1 MALQA
6 TQVSCEVAGR
16 TLTIETG
23 KLAEQ
28 AGGAVT
34 VRYGDTLIL
43 ATATASKEPRLG
55 TDFFPLTVDYEQRHY
70 ASGKIPGGYPRR
82 EGRPSDDA
90 ILMCRLTDR
99 PLRPLFPKGYR
110 NDVQVIVYVLS
121 ADLENAPDTMGII
134 GASTALM
141 ISDIPFAGPI
151 AAVRMGYI
159 DGKVVAT
166 PLMTEVDEQS
176 KLDLVV
182 AGTADAIMMV
192 EAGANE
198 VSEAVILE
206 ALEAAQQV
214 IKEIVAIQEQLAE
227 KVGKT
232 KQQFEPPT
240 IDPQVQEAVETE
252 LQDRLAAVLN
262 QKGKTTREE
271 GLEQLSQEIVGKL
284 EPQYPAD
291 QIVSCVEQ
299 NIKQAVRT
307 QIIEQDVRPDGR
319 DSRTIR
325 PISIEVGTLPR
336 THGSAVFTRG
346 QTQALSVVTLGSPGD
361 AQRLDG
367 LAWEDVVKRYMHHY
381 FFPPFSTGEA
391 RFLRGPSRRDIG
403 HGRLAERAIMPM
415 LPSEEEFGYTIRV
428 VSELLSSNGSTSMA
442 SVCGSSLSLLDAGV
456 PLKQPVAGVAM
467 GLMLGDDGQYKVLT
481 DIQGM
486 EDFLGD
492 MDFKVAGTATGIT
505 ALQMDI
511 KVTGITTE
519 IMREALA
526 QAQQGRL
533 FILEKMRE
541 ALPAPR
547 SQLSSYAP
555 RMITVSINP
564 EKIGAVI
571 GPGGKTIRGLE
582 AQTGADINI
591 DDKGLISI
599 LSPSAEGAEKAEAL
613 IREMTEEVEVG
624 RIYLGKVVRLMN
636 FGAFAELP
644 VGTDGLIPLEELAEH
659 PVSRAEEVVEI
670 GDEVMVM
677 VSEVDSQGRVNLS
690 RRAVVEGGTPQDVM
704 RRKSQR
710 VRQGGPGGPG
720 RPRPRGGATPA
731 TAYGSRRQGGDQPTR
746 PTGVRRRR

>member
-43 ATATASKEPRLG
+43 ATATASKEPREG

-82 EGRPSDDA
+82 EGRPSDDV

-99 PLRPLFPKGYR
+99 PLRPLFPKGFR
-110 NDVQVIVYVLS
+110 NDVQIIVYVLS
-121 ADLENAPDTMGII
+121 ADLENPPDTLGII

-141 ISDIPFAGPI
+141 ISDIPFAGPV

-159 DGKVVAT
+159 DGEVVAN
-166 PLMTEVDEQS
+166 PLMTAVDEQS

-214 IKEIVAIQEQLAE
+214 IKDIVAIQEQLAE

-240 IDPQVQEAVETE
+240 IDPDVQEAVTTE
-252 LQDRLAAVLN
+252 LQDRLEAVLN
-262 QKGKTTREE
+262 QADETSREA
-271 GLEQLSQEIVGKL
+271 GLEQLSQEVVGKL
-284 EPQYPAD
+284 EPQYPAE

-299 NIKQAVRT
+299 SIKAAVRA
-307 QIIEQDVRPDGR
+307 QIIEQDIRPDGR
-319 DSRTIR
+319 DSQTIR

-367 LAWEDVVKRYMHHY
+367 LAWEDVIKRYMHHY

-403 HGRLAERAIMPM
+403 HGRLAERAIIPM

-428 VSELLSSNGSTSMA
+428 VSEILSSNGSTSMA

-467 GLMLGDDGQYKVLT
+467 GLVLGEDGQYKVLT

-492 MDFKVAGTATGIT
+492 MDFKVAGTTAGIT

-526 QAQQGRL
+526 QAREGRL
-533 FILEKMRE
+533 FILEKMQD
-541 ALPAPR
+541 ALPEPR
-547 SQLSSYAP
+547 SELSSYAP
-555 RMITVSINP
+555 RMITVTINP

-591 DDKGLISI
+591 DNNGLISI
-599 LSPSAEGAEKAEAL
+599 LSPAAEGAEKAEAL

-624 RIYLGKVVRLMN
+624 RIYLGKIARLMN
-636 FGAFAELP
+636 FGAFAALP
-644 VGTDGLIPLEELAEH
+644 AGTDGLIPLEELAEH

-677 VSEVDSQGRVNLS
+677 VSEIDSQGRVNLS
-690 RRAVVEGGTPQDVM
+690 RRAVVEGGTPQDVLQ
-704 RRKSQR
+704 RKSQR
-710 VRQGGPGGPG
+710 ARQGGPGGPG

-731 TAYGSRRQGGDQPTR
+731 TAYGSRRVGSDQPTR

>member
-159 DGKVVAT
+159 DGKVVAN

-214 IKEIVAIQEQLAE
+214 IKDIVAIQEQLAE

-262 QKGKTTREE
+262 QKDKTTREE

-492 MDFKVAGTATGIT
+492 MDFKVAGTTAGIT

-533 FILEKMRE
+533 FILEKMQE

-731 TAYGSRRQGGDQPTR
+731 TAYGSRRQGGDQPSR

>member
-159 DGKVVAT
+159 DGKVVAN

-214 IKEIVAIQEQLAE
+214 IKDIVAIQEQLAE

-262 QKGKTTREE
+262 QKDKTTREE

-533 FILEKMRE
+533 FILEKMQE

-731 TAYGSRRQGGDQPTR
+731 TAYGSRRQGGDQPSR

>member
-43 ATATASKEPRLG
+43 ATATASKEPRPG

-82 EGRPSDDA
+82 EGRPSDDV

-121 ADLENAPDTMGII
+121 ADLENAPDTLGII

-151 AAVRMGYI
+151 AAVRMGYV
-159 DGKVVAT
+159 DGKVVAN
-166 PLMTEVDEQS
+166 PLMTELDEKS

-214 IKEIVAIQEQLAE
+214 IKDIVAVQEQLAE
-227 KVGKT
+227 QVGKT

-240 IDPQVQEAVETE
+240 IDPEVREAVETE

-262 QKGKTTREE
+262 QENKATREE
-271 GLEQLSQEIVGKL
+271 GLDQLSQEIVGKL
-284 EPQYPAD
+284 EPQHPAD
-291 QIVSCVEQ
+291 QVVSCVEQ
-299 NIKQAVRT
+299 NIKQAVRA
-307 QIIEQDVRPDGR
+307 QIIEHDNRPDGR

-325 PISIEVGTLPR
+325 PISIEASILPR

-367 LAWEDVVKRYMHHY
+367 LAWEDEIKRYMHHY

-403 HGRLAERAIMPM
+403 HGRLAERAILPM

-428 VSELLSSNGSTSMA
+428 VSEILSSNGSTSMA

-467 GLMLGDDGQYKVLT
+467 GLVLGDDGQYKVLS

-492 MDFKVAGTATGIT
+492 MDFKVAGTTDGIT

-519 IMREALA
+519 IMREALE
-526 QAQQGRL
+526 QAREGRL
-533 FILEKMRE
+533 FILDKMQE
-541 ALPAPR
+541 ALPEPR
-547 SQLSSYAP
+547 SKLSSYAP

-582 AQTGADINI
+582 AQTGADINV

-599 LSPSAEGAEKAEAL
+599 LSPSAEGAEQAETL
-613 IREMTEEVEVG
+613 IRDMTAEVEVG
-624 RIYLGKVVRLMN
+624 TIYLSKVVRLMN

-644 VGTDGLIPLEELAEH
+644 MGTDGLIPLEELAEH

-677 VSEVDSQGRVNLS
+677 VSEIDSQGRVNLS

-704 RRKSQR
+704 RRKMQR
-710 VRQGGPGGPG
+710 ARQGPSGGPG

-731 TAYGSRRQGGDQPTR
+731 TSYGGRRFGGDQPSR
-746 PTGVRRRR
+746 PTGARRRR

>member
-159 DGKVVAT
+159 DGKVVAN

-262 QKGKTTREE
+262 QKDKTTREE

-492 MDFKVAGTATGIT
+492 MDFKVAGTTAGIT

-533 FILEKMRE
+533 FILEKMQE

>member
-159 DGKVVAT
+159 DGKVVAN

-214 IKEIVAIQEQLAE
+214 IKDIVAIQEQLAE

-262 QKGKTTREE
+262 QKDKTTREE

-644 VGTDGLIPLEELAEH
+644 VGTDGLIPLEELAEN

-731 TAYGSRRQGGDQPTR
+731 TAYGSRRQGGDQPSR

>member
-34 VRYGDTLIL
+34 VSYGDTLIL
-43 ATATASKEPRLG
+43 ATATASKEPRPG

-82 EGRPSDDA
+82 EGRPSDDV

-110 NDVQVIVYVLS
+110 NDVQIIVYVLS
-121 ADLENAPDTMGII
+121 ADLENAPDTLGII

-141 ISDIPFAGPI
+141 ISDIPFAGPV
-151 AAVRMGYI
+151 AAVRMGYV
-159 DGKVVAT
+159 DGKVVAN
-166 PLMTEVDEQS
+166 PLMTELDEKS

-214 IKEIVAIQEQLAE
+214 IKDIVAVQEQLAE
-227 KVGKT
+227 QVGKT

-240 IDPQVQEAVETE
+240 IDPEVREAVETE
-252 LQDRLAAVLN
+252 LQDRLAAILN
-262 QKGKTTREE
+262 QKDKATREE
-271 GLEQLSQEIVGKL
+271 GLDQLSQEIVGKL
-284 EPQYPAD
+284 EPQHPAD

-299 NIKQAVRT
+299 HIKQAVRA

-325 PISIEVGTLPR
+325 PISIEAGILPR

-367 LAWEDVVKRYMHHY
+367 LAWEDEIKRYMHHY

-403 HGRLAERAIMPM
+403 HGRLAERAIIPM

-428 VSELLSSNGSTSMA
+428 VSEILSSNGSTSMA

-467 GLMLGDDGQYKVLT
+467 GLVLGDDGQYKVLS

-492 MDFKVAGTATGIT
+492 MDFKVAGTTDGIT

-519 IMREALA
+519 IMREALE
-526 QAQQGRL
+526 QAREGRL
-533 FILEKMRE
+533 FILDKMQE
-541 ALPAPR
+541 ALPEPR
-547 SQLSSYAP
+547 SKLSSYAP
-555 RMITVSINP
+555 RIITVSINP

-599 LSPSAEGAEKAEAL
+599 LSPSAEGAEQAETL
-613 IREMTEEVEVG
+613 IRDMTAEVEVG
-624 RIYLGKVVRLMN
+624 TIYLSKVVRLMN

-644 VGTDGLIPLEELAEH
+644 MGTDGLIPLEELAEH
-659 PVSRAEEVVEI
+659 PVNRAEEVVEI

-677 VSEVDSQGRVNLS
+677 VSEIDSQGRVNLS

-704 RRKSQR
+704 RRKMQR
-710 VRQGGPGGPG
+710 ARQGPSGGPG
-720 RPRPRGGATPA
+720 RPRGRGGATPA
-731 TAYGSRRQGGDQPTR
+731 TSYGGRRFGGDQPSR
-746 PTGVRRRR
+746 PTGARRRR

>member
-1 MALQA
+1 MPS
-6 TQVSCEVAGR
+6 SCA
-16 TLTIETG
+16 
-23 KLAEQ
+23 
-28 AGGAVT
+28 
-34 VRYGDTLIL
+34 
-43 ATATASKEPRLG
+43 ASP
-55 TDFFPLTVDYEQRHY
+55 
-70 ASGKIPGGYPRR
+70 
-82 EGRPSDDA
+82 
-90 ILMCRLTDR
+90 TDR
-99 PLRPLFPKGYR
+99 SVRSSPRANR

-159 DGKVVAT
+159 DGKVVAN

-214 IKEIVAIQEQLAE
+214 IKDIVAIQEQLAE

-262 QKGKTTREE
+262 QKDKTTREE

-442 SVCGSSLSLLDAGV
+442 SVCGSSLSLLDAGWPV

-492 MDFKVAGTATGIT
+492 MDFKVAGTTAGIT

-533 FILEKMRE
+533 FILEKMQE

>member
-159 DGKVVAT
+159 DGKVVAN

-262 QKGKTTREE
+262 QKDKTTREE

-644 VGTDGLIPLEELAEH
+644 VGTDGLIPLEELAEN

-731 TAYGSRRQGGDQPTR
+731 TAYGSRRQGGDQPSR

>member
-159 DGKVVAT
+159 DGKVVAN

-262 QKGKTTREE
+262 QKDKTTREE

-533 FILEKMRE
+533 FILEKMQE

>member
-159 DGKVVAT
+159 DGKVVAN

-214 IKEIVAIQEQLAE
+214 IKDIVAIQEQLAE

-262 QKGKTTREE
+262 QKDKTTREE

>member
-159 DGKVVAT
+159 DGKVVAN

-214 IKEIVAIQEQLAE
+214 IKDIVAIQEQLAE

-262 QKGKTTREE
+262 QKDKTTREE

-533 FILEKMRE
+533 FILEKMQE

-644 VGTDGLIPLEELAEH
+644 VGIDGLIPLEELAEN
-659 PVSRAEEVVEI
+659 PVRRAEEVVEI

-731 TAYGSRRQGGDQPTR
+731 TAYGSRRQGGDQPSR

>member
-159 DGKVVAT
+159 DGKVVAN

-262 QKGKTTREE
+262 QKDKTTREE

>member
-159 DGKVVAT
+159 DGKVVAN

-262 QKGKTTREE
+262 QKDKTTREE

-492 MDFKVAGTATGIT
+492 MDFKVAGTTAGIT

-533 FILEKMRE
+533 FILEKMQE

-644 VGTDGLIPLEELAEH
+644 VGTDGLIPLEELAEN

>member
-159 DGKVVAT
+159 GGKVVAN

-262 QKGKTTREE
+262 QKDKTTREE

-533 FILEKMRE
+533 FILEKMQE

>member
-159 DGKVVAT
+159 DGKVVAN

-214 IKEIVAIQEQLAE
+214 IKDIVAIQEQLAE

-262 QKGKTTREE
+262 QKDKTTREE

-492 MDFKVAGTATGIT
+492 MDFKVAGTTDGIT

-533 FILEKMRE
+533 FILEKMQE

>member
-55 TDFFPLTVDYEQRHY
+55 IDFFPLTVDYEQRHY

-159 DGKVVAT
+159 DGKVVAN

-214 IKEIVAIQEQLAE
+214 IKDIVAIQEQLAE

-262 QKGKTTREE
+262 QKDKTTREE

-492 MDFKVAGTATGIT
+492 MDFKVAGTTAGIT

-533 FILEKMRE
+533 FILEKMQE

>member
-43 ATATASKEPRLG
+43 ATATASKEPRPG

-82 EGRPSDDA
+82 EGRPSDDV

-110 NDVQVIVYVLS
+110 NDVQIIVYVLS
-121 ADLENAPDTMGII
+121 ADLENAPDTLGII

-141 ISDIPFAGPI
+141 ISDIPFAGPV
-151 AAVRMGYI
+151 AAVRMGYV
-159 DGKVVAT
+159 DGKVVAN
-166 PLMTEVDEQS
+166 PLTTELDEKS

-214 IKEIVAIQEQLAE
+214 IKDIVAVQEQLAE
-227 KVGKT
+227 QVGKT

-240 IDPQVQEAVETE
+240 IDPEVREAVETE
-252 LQDRLAAVLN
+252 LQDRLAAILN
-262 QKGKTTREE
+262 QKDKATREE
-271 GLEQLSQEIVGKL
+271 GLDQLSQEIVGKL
-284 EPQYPAD
+284 EPQHPAD

-299 NIKQAVRT
+299 HIKQAVRA

-325 PISIEVGTLPR
+325 PISIEAGILPR

-367 LAWEDVVKRYMHHY
+367 LAWEDEIKRYMHHY

-403 HGRLAERAIMPM
+403 HGRLAERAIIPM

-428 VSELLSSNGSTSMA
+428 VSEILSSNGSTSMA

-467 GLMLGDDGQYKVLT
+467 GLVLSEDGQYKVLT

-492 MDFKVAGTATGIT
+492 MDFKVAGTTDGIT

-526 QAQQGRL
+526 QAREGRL
-533 FILEKMRE
+533 FILEKMQE
-541 ALPAPR
+541 ALPEPR
-547 SQLSSYAP
+547 SKLSSYAP

-582 AQTGADINI
+582 AQTGADINV

-599 LSPSAEGAEKAEAL
+599 LSPSAEGAEQAETL
-613 IREMTEEVEVG
+613 IRDMTAEVEVG
-624 RIYLGKVVRLMN
+624 TIYLGKVVRLMN

-644 VGTDGLIPLEELAEH
+644 MGTDGLIPLEELAEH

-677 VSEVDSQGRVNLS
+677 VSEIDSQGRVNLS

-704 RRKSQR
+704 RRKMQR
-710 VRQGGPGGPG
+710 ARQGPSGGPG
-720 RPRPRGGATPA
+720 RPRGRGGATPA
-731 TAYGSRRQGGDQPTR
+731 TSYGGRRFGGDQPSR
-746 PTGVRRRR
+746 PTGARRRR

>member
-159 DGKVVAT
+159 DGKVVAN

-214 IKEIVAIQEQLAE
+214 IKDIVAIQEQLAE

-262 QKGKTTREE
+262 QKDKTTREE

-533 FILEKMRE
+533 FILEKMQE

-644 VGTDGLIPLEELAEH
+644 VGTDGLIPLEELAEN

-731 TAYGSRRQGGDQPTR
+731 TAYGSRRQGGDQPSR

>member
-159 DGKVVAT
+159 DGKVVAN

-214 IKEIVAIQEQLAE
+214 IKDIVAIQEQLAE

-262 QKGKTTREE
+262 QKDKTTREE

-526 QAQQGRL
+526 QAQQGACSSWRRCR
-533 FILEKMRE
+533 KPCRHRG
-541 ALPAPR
+541 R
-547 SQLSSYAP
+547 SSVL
-555 RMITVSINP
+555 
-564 EKIGAVI
+564 
-571 GPGGKTIRGLE
+571 
-582 AQTGADINI
+582 
-591 DDKGLISI
+591 
-599 LSPSAEGAEKAEAL
+599 
-613 IREMTEEVEVG
+613 
-624 RIYLGKVVRLMN
+624 
-636 FGAFAELP
+636 
-644 VGTDGLIPLEELAEH
+644 
-659 PVSRAEEVVEI
+659 
-670 GDEVMVM
+670 
-677 VSEVDSQGRVNLS
+677 
-690 RRAVVEGGTPQDVM
+690 M
-704 RRKSQR
+704 RR
-710 VRQGGPGGPG
+710 G
-720 RPRPRGGATPA
+720 
-731 TAYGSRRQGGDQPTR
+731 
-746 PTGVRRRR
+746 

>member
-159 DGKVVAT
+159 DGKVVAN

-214 IKEIVAIQEQLAE
+214 IKDIVAIQEQLAE

-262 QKGKTTREE
+262 QKDKTTREE

-492 MDFKVAGTATGIT
+492 MDFKVAGTTAGIT

-533 FILEKMRE
+533 FILEKMQE